1 MICIYCL
8 SQKTRV
14 LNSRAHRKNPLVWR
28 RRTCTSC
35 GKIFTSYE
43 RPSCDDLLIENSH
56 GESNRFILRRFDEA
70 IAMQYAI
77 QQGYISSIKRQRGRP
92 SIQKNDNY

>member
-28 RRTCTSC
+28 RRICPSC

-43 RPSCDDLLIENSH
+43 RPSCDDLLIEKSQIDL
-56 GESNRFILRRFDEA
+56 ILA
-70 IAMQYAI
+70 H
-77 QQGYISSIKRQRGRP
+77 
-92 SIQKNDNY
+92 